1 MEAFANLATTSASD
15 KSTISTLTS
24 TNAILTTTN
33 ATLVKEIFFLRK
45 EIHALCE
52 AGSDTGHRK
61 YYYWLCGTFLSY
73 SSHKYNAKKDRYKNR
88 ATTINKIGRE
98 TRHLEFS
105 CSNSIETFSIE
116 RDSMVWLFPWR
127 RIFVNATSEFGN

>member
-61 YYYWLCGTFLSY
+61 YYYWLCGTSLSHP
-73 SSHKYNAKKDRYKNR
+73 SHKCNAKKDGHKNG
-88 ATTINKIGRE
+88 ATAINKMGGE
-98 TRHLEFS
+98 TRCFWQS
-105 CSNSIETFSIE
+105 
-116 RDSMVWLFPWR
+116 
-127 RIFVNATSEFGN
+127 A